1 MKFKLF
7 ISDYDGTLGEAPKND
22 VDSQTLF
29 AIDEFIKKGGSF
41 DEKYS
46 NYYEFVCHII
56 TTCDIVCFD

>member
-46 NYYEFVCHII
+46 NY
-56 TTCDIVCFD
+56 